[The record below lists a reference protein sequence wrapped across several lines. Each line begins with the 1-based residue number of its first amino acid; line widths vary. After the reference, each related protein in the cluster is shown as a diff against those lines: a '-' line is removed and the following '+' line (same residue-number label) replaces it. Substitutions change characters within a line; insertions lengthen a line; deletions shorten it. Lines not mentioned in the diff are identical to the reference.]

1 MNTSTVTALELNA
14 QLFLQLS
21 TIADNKKYL
30 QRTLDF
36 INELVRSE
44 NLSNARGRVY
54 TEMLE
59 RLSDFQEYEE
69 GWDGENALPL
79 SHLVVK
85 NFKSLL
91 QESTDSDLYGWT
103 IFPAANGTLLLQN
116 KKRKS
121 GINIGSKGFSYYSIQ
136 NGETKGENNLAF
148 SPQAVLGIMKQI

>member
-1 MNTSTVTALELNA
+1 MNTSTATTPELNA

-21 TIADNKKYL
+21 NIAGNKSYM

-36 INELVRSE
+36 IIEMVHSE
-44 NLSNARGRVY
+44 NLSNARGRIY

-69 GWDGENALPL
+69 GWDGEHALPL
-79 SHLVVK
+79 NHLVVK

-91 QESTDSDLYGWT
+91 QESTDNDLYGWT

-116 KKRKS
+116 KERKS
-121 GINIGSKGFSYYSIQ
+121 GVNIGSKGFSYYSIQ
-136 NGETKGENNLAF
+136 NGEVKGENNLAF
-148 SPQAVLGIMKQI
+148 TPQAVLDIMKQI